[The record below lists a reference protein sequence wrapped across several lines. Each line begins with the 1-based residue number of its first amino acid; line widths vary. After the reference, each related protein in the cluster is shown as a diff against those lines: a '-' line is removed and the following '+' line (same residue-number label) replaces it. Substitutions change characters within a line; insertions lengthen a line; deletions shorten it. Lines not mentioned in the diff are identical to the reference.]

1 MLSLTSSSKVLAR
14 KLKDKI
20 ETKFGRKRSVKMAC
34 NPKPS
39 SPNLLGLLDE
49 LLIQIKPYLYSQN
62 DLQNTCLV
70 SRSPARTA
78 QERLY
83 QNIDL
88 VPNGK
93 LASGPAT
100 YSLRLSL
107 RTLIER
113 SDLIS
118 WVKSFN
124 MYIRNYQRP
133 WEDVHG
139 TSNAFNI
146 RECHHLTEGIPSEFH
161 T

>member
-1 MLSLTSSSKVLAR
+1 
-14 KLKDKI
+14 
-20 ETKFGRKRSVKMAC
+20 MAC

-39 SPNLLGLLDE
+39 SPNLLGLPDE
-49 LLIQIKPYLYSQN
+49 LLIQVEPYLYSQN

-83 QNIDL
+83 QNIDI
-88 VPNGK
+88 VSNGK

-100 YSLRLSL
+100 YSLCLLL

-118 WVKSFN
+118 RVKSFN
-124 MYIRNYQRP
+124 VYIRNYQRP
-133 WEDVHG
+133 WEDVHR
-139 TSNAFNI
+139 TSNAFNVC
-146 RECHHLTEGIPSEFH
+146 EGHHPMEGIPSELH
-161 T
+161 A